1 MLKAAGLIALIYFNG
16 NNIQQMTKGILIA
29 GTHSGVGK
37 TTVSMG
43 IMAALKHRQLKVQ
56 PYKVGPDYIDPSH
69 HTAICGRPSRNL
81 DTYMMGTDGIGQTVA
96 RTAAD
101 ADIVVVEGVMGLFD
115 GIDSTEIA
123 SSAHVA
129 KTLDLPVIL
138 VINVHG
144 MSRSTAALLKGY
156 SEFDPEVRVAG
167 IILNQVGSPRHAEL
181 VRNSLPGNIP
191 IVGTIP
197 RRKDIEVP
205 SRHLGLYMAHEKD
218 YNTEEM
224 AAFIEENV
232 DLDAVLELAEPYSVT
247 EIRRIQR
254 PEADLRIGIAMD
266 PAFCFYYQDMFDA
279 FRDYGAEV
287 EFFSPMAGEVPEVD
301 GIYLGGG
308 YPELYAEILEKSET
322 TRKLKGLAA
331 DGLPIYAECGGLLYL
346 CGTYEIE
353 NRIYKLADVVPANTR
368 MTNRLKA
375 LGYTEARPLDKNF
388 SSHNIRGHEFH
399 YSLTECDRDAK
410 FAYEMLRG
418 KGIQDGFDGLVE
430 HNTLAGYMHS
440 HPATF
445 PVEKFVEKCREYR
458 RR

>member
-1 MLKAAGLIALIYFNG
+1 
-16 NNIQQMTKGILIA
+16 MTKGILIA

-81 DTYMMGTDGIGQTVA
+81 DTYLMGTEGVRQTVA
-96 RTAAD
+96 RTSAD
-101 ADIVVVEGVMGLFD
+101 ADIAVVEGVMGLFD
-115 GIDSTEIA
+115 GIDSTEVA

-129 KTLDLPVIL
+129 KTLDIPVIL

-144 MSRSTAALLKGY
+144 MSRSAAALLKGY

-167 IILNQVGSPRHAEL
+167 VILNQVGSPRHAEL
-181 VRNSLPGNIP
+181 VKNSLPGNIP
-191 IVGTIP
+191 IIGTIP

-218 YNTEEM
+218 YNTAEM

-232 DLDAVLELAEPYSVT
+232 DLDAVLELAEPCSVS
-247 EIRRIQR
+247 
-254 PEADLRIGIAMD
+254 EAEVVQSLDTDLKIGVAWD
-266 PAFCFYYQDMFDA
+266 PAFCFYYRDMFDA
-279 FRDYGAEV
+279 FRDNGGEV
-287 EFFSPMAGEVPEVD
+287 VFFSPMTGEVPDVD

-308 YPELYAEILEKSET
+308 YPELYAETLENSET
-322 TRKLKGLAA
+322 TQKLKGLAA

-346 CGTYEIE
+346 CGTYEVDD
-353 NRIYKLADVVPANTR
+353 RVYKLADVVPANTR

-388 SSHNIRGHEFH
+388 SSRNIRGHEFH
-399 YSLTECDRDAK
+399 YSITECDRDAK
-410 FAYEMLRG
+410 FAYEMIRG
-418 KGIQDGFDGLVE
+418 KGVQDGFDGLIE

-440 HPATF
+440 HPASF
-445 PVEKFVEKCREYR
+445 PVDKFVQKCREYR
-458 RR
+458 KR

>member
-1 MLKAAGLIALIYFNG
+1 MLKVAGLIALIYFNS
-16 NNIQQMTKGILIA
+16 NNIQQMTKGIVIA

-81 DTYMMGTDGIGQTVA
+81 DTYIMGTDGVIQTVA
-96 RTAAD
+96 HTARD
-101 ADIVVVEGVMGLFD
+101 ADIMVVEGVMGLFD
-115 GIDSTEIA
+115 GMESTEIA

-129 KTLDLPVIL
+129 KTLNLPVIL
-138 VINVHG
+138 VVNVHG

-156 SEFDPEVRVAG
+156 SEFDPEVRVVG
-167 IILNQVGSPRHAEL
+167 VILNQIGSPKHTEL
-181 VRNSLPGNIP
+181 IKNSLPGNIP
-191 IVGTIP
+191 IVGAIP
-197 RRKDIEVP
+197 RQKDIEVP

-224 AAFIEENV
+224 AYFIEKNV
-232 DLDAVLELAEPYSVT
+232 DLDLVLELAEPCSVP
-247 EIRRIQR
+247 EIKDIQR
-254 PEADLRIGIAMD
+254 PEADIKIGIARD

-279 FRDYGAEV
+279 FRNYGAEI
-287 EFFSPMAGEVPEVD
+287 EFFSPMAGELPDVD
-301 GIYLGGG
+301 GLYFGGG
-308 YPELYAEILEKSET
+308 YPELYVETLEKSET
-322 TRKLKGLAA
+322 TRKLKDLAA

-353 NRIYKLADVVPANTR
+353 NRTYKLADVVPANTL

-375 LGYTEARPLDKNF
+375 LGYTEARPLDKSF

-399 YSLTECDRDAK
+399 YSITECDRDAK
-410 FAYEMLRG
+410 FAYEMIRG
-418 KGIQDGFDGLVE
+418 KGIQDGFDGLIE
-430 HNTLAGYMHS
+430 HNTLAGYIHS
-440 HPATF
+440 HPVTF
-445 PVEKFVEKCREYR
+445 PVEKFVEKCRQYKR
-458 RR
+458 K

>member
-1 MLKAAGLIALIYFNG
+1 
-16 NNIQQMTKGILIA
+16 MTKGILIA

-43 IMAALKHRQLKVQ
+43 IMAALKHRNLKVQ

-81 DTYMMGTDGIGQTVA
+81 DTYMMGTDGVGQTVA

-129 KTLDLPVIL
+129 KTLNLPVIL

-144 MSRSTAALLKGY
+144 MSRSAAALLKGY
-156 SEFDPEVRVAG
+156 SEFDPDIRVAG
-167 IILNQVGSPRHAEL
+167 VILNQVGSPRHAEL
-181 VRNSLPGNIP
+181 VKNSLSGNIP
-191 IVGTIP
+191 IVGKIP

-205 SRHLGLYMAHEKD
+205 SRHLGLYMAHEKN

-224 AAFIEENV
+224 ATFIEENV
-232 DLDAVLELAEPYSVT
+232 DLDAVLELAEHCSVP
-247 EIRRIQR
+247 EIADLQR
-254 PEADLRIGIAMD
+254 PKADIRIGIARD

-279 FRDYGAEV
+279 FKDYGAEV
-287 EFFSPMAGEVPEVD
+287 VFFSPMAGEVPDVD

-308 YPELYAEILEKSET
+308 YPELYAETLESSET

-346 CGTYEIE
+346 CGTYEVDG
-353 NRIYKLADVVPANTR
+353 RTYKLADVVPANTC
-368 MTNRLKA
+368 MTNRLRA
-375 LGYTEARPLDKNF
+375 LGYTEARSLDKNF
-388 SSHNIRGHEFH
+388 SSKNIRGHEFH
-399 YSLTECDRDAK
+399 YSLTECDRDAR
-410 FAYEMLRG
+410 FAYKMLRG
-418 KGIQDGFDGLVE
+418 KGIQDGCDGLIE

-440 HPATF
+440 HPSSF
-445 PVEKFVEKCREYR
+445 PVEKFVQKCREYR

>member
-1 MLKAAGLIALIYFNG
+1 
-16 NNIQQMTKGILIA
+16 MTKGILIA

-69 HTAICGRPSRNL
+69 HTAICGRSSRNL
-81 DTYMMGTDGIGQTVA
+81 DTYMMGTEGVRQTVA
-96 RTAAD
+96 RTSAD

-129 KTLDLPVIL
+129 KTLDIPVIL

-144 MSRSTAALLKGY
+144 MSRSAAALLKGY
-156 SEFDPEVRVAG
+156 SEFDSEVRVAG
-167 IILNQVGSPRHAEL
+167 VILNQVGSPRHAEL
-181 VRNSLPGNIP
+181 VKNALPGNIP
-191 IVGTIP
+191 VIGTIP

-218 YNTEEM
+218 YNTAEM

-232 DLDAVLELAEPYSVT
+232 DLDAVLELAEPCSV
-247 EIRRIQR
+247 
-254 PEADLRIGIAMD
+254 PEAEKLQSPGTDLRIGVAWD
-266 PAFCFYYQDMFDA
+266 PAFCFYYRDMFDT
-279 FRDYGAEV
+279 FRDNGAEV
-287 EFFSPMAGEVPEVD
+287 VFFSPMEGEVPDVD
-301 GIYLGGG
+301 GLYLGGG
-308 YPELYAEILEKSET
+308 YPELYAEVLENSQT

-346 CGTYEIE
+346 CGTYEVDD
-353 NRIYKLADVVPANTR
+353 RVYKLADVVPANTR

-399 YSLTECDRDAK
+399 YSITECDRDAR
-410 FAYEMLRG
+410 FAYEMIRG
-418 KGIQDGFDGLVE
+418 KGIQDGFDGLIE
-430 HNTLAGYMHS
+430 YNTLAGYMHS

-445 PVEKFVEKCREYR
+445 PVEKFVEKCRDYKR
-458 RR
+458 K

>member
-1 MLKAAGLIALIYFNG
+1 
-16 NNIQQMTKGILIA
+16 MTKGILIA

-43 IMAALKHRQLKVQ
+43 IMAALKHRNLKVQ

-81 DTYMMGTDGIGQTVA
+81 DTYMMGTDGVGQTVA

-129 KTLDLPVIL
+129 KTLNLPVIL

-144 MSRSTAALLKGY
+144 MSRSAAALLKGY
-156 SEFDPEVRVAG
+156 SEFDPDIRVAG
-167 IILNQVGSPRHAEL
+167 VILNQVGSPRHAEL
-181 VRNSLPGNIP
+181 VKNSLSGNIP
-191 IVGTIP
+191 IVGKIP

-205 SRHLGLYMAHEKD
+205 SRHLGLYMAHEKN

-224 AAFIEENV
+224 ATFIEENV
-232 DLDAVLELAEPYSVT
+232 DLDAVLELAEHCSVP
-247 EIRRIQR
+247 EIADLQR
-254 PEADLRIGIAMD
+254 PKADIRIGIARD

-279 FRDYGAEV
+279 FKDYGAEV
-287 EFFSPMAGEVPEVD
+287 VFFSPMAGEVPDVD

-308 YPELYAEILEKSET
+308 YPELYAETLESSET

-331 DGLPIYAECGGLLYL
+331 NDLPIYAECGGLLYL
-346 CGTYEIE
+346 CGTYEVDG
-353 NRIYKLADVVPANTR
+353 RTYKLADVVPANTC
-368 MTNRLKA
+368 MTNRLRA
-375 LGYTEARPLDKNF
+375 LGYTEARSLDKNF
-388 SSHNIRGHEFH
+388 SSKNIRGHEFH
-399 YSLTECDRDAK
+399 YSLTECDRDAR
-410 FAYEMLRG
+410 FAYKMLRG
-418 KGIQDGFDGLVE
+418 KGIQDGCDGLIE

-440 HPATF
+440 HPSSF
-445 PVEKFVEKCREYR
+445 PVEKFVQKCREYR

>member
-1 MLKAAGLIALIYFNG
+1 VLKTAGLIALIYFNG

-81 DTYMMGTDGIGQTVA
+81 DTYIMGTDGVGQTVA
-96 RTAAD
+96 RTSAD

-123 SSAHVA
+123 SSAHIA
-129 KTLDLPVIL
+129 KTLKLPVIL

-156 SEFDPEVRVAG
+156 SEFDPEVRVVG
-167 IILNQVGSPRHAEL
+167 VILNQVGSQRHAEL

-191 IVGTIP
+191 IVGMIP

-232 DLDAVLELAEPYSVT
+232 DLDAVIELSEPISVP
-247 EIRRIQR
+247 EIRNITG

-279 FRDYGAEV
+279 FRDCGAEV
-287 EFFSPMAGEVPEVD
+287 EFFSPMEGELPDVD

-308 YPELYAEILEKSET
+308 YPELYAETLEKSET

-346 CGTYEIE
+346 CGTYEID
-353 NRIYKLADVVPANTR
+353 NRTYKLADVVPANTR

-375 LGYTEARPLDKNF
+375 LGYTEARPLDKTF

-399 YSLTECDRDAK
+399 YSVTECDRDAK

-445 PVEKFVEKCREYR
+445 PVEKFVQKCREYR
-458 RR
+458 KR

>member
-1 MLKAAGLIALIYFNG
+1 
-16 NNIQQMTKGILIA
+16 MTKGILIA

-81 DTYMMGTDGIGQTVA
+81 DTYIMGIDGVERTVA
-96 RTAAD
+96 RTSAD
-101 ADIVVVEGVMGLFD
+101 ADIVAVEGVMGLFD

-129 KTLDLPVIL
+129 KILNLPVIL

-144 MSRSTAALLKGY
+144 MSRSAAALLKGY
-156 SEFDPEVRVAG
+156 AEFDPGVRIAG
-167 IILNQVGSPRHAEL
+167 VILNQVGSPRHSEL
-181 VRNSLPGNIP
+181 VRNSLPMDIP
-191 IVGTIP
+191 VVGEIP
-197 RRKDIEVP
+197 RKKDLEVP

-224 AAFIEENV
+224 AAFIEDNV
-232 DLDAVLELAEPYSVT
+232 DLDAVLELAEPCSVP
-247 EIRRIQR
+247 EITDLQI
-254 PEADLRIGIAMD
+254 PEEDIRIGVAMD

-279 FRDYGAEV
+279 FRDCGAEV
-287 EFFSPMAGEVPEVD
+287 VFFSPMAGELPDVD

-308 YPELYAEILEKSET
+308 YPELYAEILENSET
-322 TRKLKGLAA
+322 TRKLKVLAA

-346 CGTYEIE
+346 CGTYEVDG
-353 NRIYKLADVVPANTR
+353 RTYKLADVVPANTR
-368 MTNRLKA
+368 MTDRLKA
-375 LGYTEARPLDKNF
+375 LGYTEAISLDKNF

-399 YSLTECDRDAK
+399 YSITECDNDAK
-410 FAYEMLRG
+410 FAYEMIRG

-445 PVEKFVEKCREYR
+445 PVEKFLQKCREYR

>member
-1 MLKAAGLIALIYFNG
+1 
-16 NNIQQMTKGILIA
+16 MTKAILIA

-81 DTYMMGTDGIGQTVA
+81 DTYMMGTDGVKQTVA
-96 RTAAD
+96 RTARD
-101 ADIVVVEGVMGLFD
+101 ADIIVVEGVMGLFD

-144 MSRSTAALLKGY
+144 MSRSAAALLKGY
-156 SEFDPEVRVAG
+156 SEFDPEVRIVG
-167 IILNQVGSPRHAEL
+167 VILNQVGSQRHAEL
-181 VRNSLPGNIP
+181 IKNSLPGNIP
-191 IVGTIP
+191 IIGKIP

-232 DLDAVLELAEPYSVT
+232 NLDAVLELAESYLIPEIENT
-247 EIRRIQR
+247 EKI
-254 PEADLRIGIAMD
+254 EAELKIGVAWD

-279 FRDYGAEV
+279 FRDQGAEV
-287 EFFSPMAGEVPEVD
+287 IFFSPMAGEIPDVD

-308 YPELYAEILEKSET
+308 YPELYAEILENSET

-346 CGTYEIE
+346 CGTYEVE
-353 NRIYKLADVVPANTR
+353 DKIYKLADVVPANTR

-388 SSHNIRGHEFH
+388 ASHNIRGHEFH
-399 YSLTECDRDAK
+399 YSLTECDKDAR
-410 FAYEMLRG
+410 FAYEMIRG
-418 KGIQDGFDGLVE
+418 KGIQNSYDGLLE
-430 HNTLAGYMHS
+430 YNTLAGYMHS
-440 HPATF
+440 HPASF
-445 PVEKFVEKCREYR
+445 PVDKFVQKCKAYKRK
-458 RR
+458 